1 MESQAQIKFNRL
13 ILWRINLTIGG
24 LWHLNQARFDRQNS
38 LLRQSSISYLYDTW
52 SLTTEDDKDS
62 AYTTVPHQRRLLC
75 HKYLRH
81 HLLRARTHAEELNHE
96 RIHTAQQRELL
107 YVGFYVW
114 YALEWLCLL
123 IKYRNGIKAYFNI
136 RFEKEAYRHQNNLLY
151 LKFRKH
157 YHYQWAAT
165 VVIL

>member
-1 MESQAQIKFNRL
+1 MTKIVHIRRFPIKGGFYA
-13 ILWRINLTIGG
+13 INIFGIIFSVQE
-24 LWHLNQARFDRQNS
+24 LN
-38 LLRQSSISYLYDTW
+38 
-52 SLTTEDDKDS
+52 
-62 AYTTVPHQRRLLC
+62 
-75 HKYLRH
+75 
-81 HLLRARTHAEELNHE
+81 AEELNHE

-114 YALEWLCLL
+114 YALEWLCLM

-157 YHYQWAAT
+157 YHYQ
-165 VVIL
+165 

>member
-1 MESQAQIKFNRL
+1 MTKIVHIRRFPVKGGFYA
-13 ILWRINLTIGG
+13 INIFGIIFSVQE
-24 LWHLNQARFDRQNS
+24 LN
-38 LLRQSSISYLYDTW
+38 
-52 SLTTEDDKDS
+52 
-62 AYTTVPHQRRLLC
+62 
-75 HKYLRH
+75 
-81 HLLRARTHAEELNHE
+81 AEELNHE

-157 YHYQWAAT
+157 YHYQ
-165 VVIL
+165 

>member
-1 MESQAQIKFNRL
+1 MTKRVHIRRFPIKGGFYA
-13 ILWRINLTIGG
+13 INIFGIIFSVQE
-24 LWHLNQARFDRQNS
+24 LN
-38 LLRQSSISYLYDTW
+38 
-52 SLTTEDDKDS
+52 
-62 AYTTVPHQRRLLC
+62 
-75 HKYLRH
+75 
-81 HLLRARTHAEELNHE
+81 AEELNHE

-157 YHYQWAAT
+157 YHYQ
-165 VVIL
+165 

>member
-1 MESQAQIKFNRL
+1 KGGFYA
-13 ILWRINLTIGG
+13 INIFGIIFSVQE
-24 LWHLNQARFDRQNS
+24 LN
-38 LLRQSSISYLYDTW
+38 
-52 SLTTEDDKDS
+52 
-62 AYTTVPHQRRLLC
+62 
-75 HKYLRH
+75 
-81 HLLRARTHAEELNHE
+81 AEELNHE

-123 IKYRNGIKAYFNI
+123 IKYRNGIKAYFNF

-157 YHYQWAAT
+157 YHYQ
-165 VVIL
+165 

>member
-1 MESQAQIKFNRL
+1 MTKIVHIRRFPIKGGFYA
-13 ILWRINLTIGG
+13 INIFGIIFSVQE
-24 LWHLNQARFDRQNS
+24 LN
-38 LLRQSSISYLYDTW
+38 
-52 SLTTEDDKDS
+52 
-62 AYTTVPHQRRLLC
+62 
-75 HKYLRH
+75 
-81 HLLRARTHAEELNHE
+81 AEELNHE

-136 RFEKEAYRHQNNLLY
+136 RFEKEAYRHQNNILY

-157 YHYQWAAT
+157 YHYQ
-165 VVIL
+165 

>member
-1 MESQAQIKFNRL
+1 MTKIVHIRRFPIK
-13 ILWRINLTIGG
+13 GG
-24 LWHLNQARFDRQNS
+24 FYAIKIFGIIFSVQELN
-38 LLRQSSISYLYDTW
+38 
-52 SLTTEDDKDS
+52 
-62 AYTTVPHQRRLLC
+62 
-75 HKYLRH
+75 
-81 HLLRARTHAEELNHE
+81 AEELNHE

-157 YHYQWAAT
+157 YHYQ
-165 VVIL
+165 

>member
-1 MESQAQIKFNRL
+1 MTKVVHIRRFPIKGGFYA
-13 ILWRINLTIGG
+13 INIFGIIFSVQE
-24 LWHLNQARFDRQNS
+24 LN
-38 LLRQSSISYLYDTW
+38 
-52 SLTTEDDKDS
+52 
-62 AYTTVPHQRRLLC
+62 
-75 HKYLRH
+75 
-81 HLLRARTHAEELNHE
+81 AEELNHE

-157 YHYQWAAT
+157 YHYQ
-165 VVIL
+165 

>member
-1 MESQAQIKFNRL
+1 MTKVVHIRRFPIKGGFYA
-13 ILWRINLTIGG
+13 INIFGIIFSVQE
-24 LWHLNQARFDRQNS
+24 LN
-38 LLRQSSISYLYDTW
+38 
-52 SLTTEDDKDS
+52 
-62 AYTTVPHQRRLLC
+62 
-75 HKYLRH
+75 
-81 HLLRARTHAEELNHE
+81 AEELNHE

-151 LKFRKH
+151 LKFRKL
-157 YHYQWAAT
+157 YHYQ
-165 VVIL
+165 

>member
-1 MESQAQIKFNRL
+1 MTKIVHIRRFPIKGGFYA
-13 ILWRINLTIGG
+13 INIFGIIFSVQE
-24 LWHLNQARFDRQNS
+24 LN
-38 LLRQSSISYLYDTW
+38 
-52 SLTTEDDKDS
+52 
-62 AYTTVPHQRRLLC
+62 
-75 HKYLRH
+75 
-81 HLLRARTHAEELNHE
+81 AEELNHE
-96 RIHTAQQRELL
+96 RIHTAQQQELL

-157 YHYQWAAT
+157 YHYQ
-165 VVIL
+165 

>member
-1 MESQAQIKFNRL
+1 MTKIVHIQRFPIKGGFYA
-13 ILWRINLTIGG
+13 INIFGIIFSVQE
-24 LWHLNQARFDRQNS
+24 LN
-38 LLRQSSISYLYDTW
+38 
-52 SLTTEDDKDS
+52 
-62 AYTTVPHQRRLLC
+62 
-75 HKYLRH
+75 
-81 HLLRARTHAEELNHE
+81 AEELNHE

-136 RFEKEAYRHQNNLLY
+136 RFEKEAYRHQNDLLY

-157 YHYQWAAT
+157 YHYQ
-165 VVIL
+165 

>member
-1 MESQAQIKFNRL
+1 MTKIVHIRRFPIKGGFYA
-13 ILWRINLTIGG
+13 INIFGIIFSVQE
-24 LWHLNQARFDRQNS
+24 LN
-38 LLRQSSISYLYDTW
+38 
-52 SLTTEDDKDS
+52 
-62 AYTTVPHQRRLLC
+62 
-75 HKYLRH
+75 
-81 HLLRARTHAEELNHE
+81 AEELNHE

-157 YHYQWAAT
+157 YHYQ
-165 VVIL
+165 

>member
-1 MESQAQIKFNRL
+1 MTKIVHIRRFPIKGGFYA
-13 ILWRINLTIGG
+13 INIFGIIFSVQE
-24 LWHLNQARFDRQNS
+24 LN
-38 LLRQSSISYLYDTW
+38 
-52 SLTTEDDKDS
+52 
-62 AYTTVPHQRRLLC
+62 
-75 HKYLRH
+75 
-81 HLLRARTHAEELNHE
+81 AEELNHE

-107 YVGFYVW
+107 YVGFFVW

-157 YHYQWAAT
+157 YHYQ
-165 VVIL
+165 